1 MGHVQELE
9 IRDDMSELEK
19 YVREQAMAY
28 VDSTIFSSCLST
40 NHENILNVVA
50 KGKEAIPYV
59 IKIYKEKGEYSPQNM
74 YTHFFLICMQLV
86 YGNPF
91 EGYVDM
97 NFAERYWLK
106 RYEHNLLDNYENAT
120 KEQDEEFVCDLLQ
133 CKKEDLP
140 KLVSVDSTFKNPEE
154 NNKNDEKVN

>member
-1 MGHVQELE
+1 
-9 IRDDMSELEK
+9 
-19 YVREQAMAY
+19 
-28 VDSTIFSSCLST
+28 
-40 NHENILNVVA
+40 
-50 KGKEAIPYV
+50 
-59 IKIYKEKGEYSPQNM
+59 
-74 YTHFFLICMQLV
+74 MQLV

-91 EGYVDM
+91 EGYVGM

-120 KEQDEEFVCDLLQ
+120 KEQDEAFVCDLLQ

-154 NNKNDEKVN
+154 DETNKD